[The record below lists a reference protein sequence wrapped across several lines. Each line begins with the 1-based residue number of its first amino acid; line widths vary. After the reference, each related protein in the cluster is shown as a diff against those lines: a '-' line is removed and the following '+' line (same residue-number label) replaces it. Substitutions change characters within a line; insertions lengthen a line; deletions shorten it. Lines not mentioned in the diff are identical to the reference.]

1 MPPIELHPEH
11 RARERLG
18 DLSFH
23 LDLLFFVRH
32 RLSYLRTKTRRGG
45 PPRTDHGTKPAF
57 LRGFAV
63 VRIRGGPSSV
73 TAAGCSEWAASE
85 PSAGRVGHSSAWG
98 ETYRPPAPLIRAV
111 PRGLPR

>member
-32 RLSYLRTKTRRGG
+32 RLSCLRTKRRRGG

-57 LRGFAV
+57 SRDFAV

-73 TAAGCSEWAASE
+73 TATVCSKWTASE
-85 PSAGRVGHSSAWG
+85 PSAVEIDHSSSW
-98 ETYRPPAPLIRAV
+98 R
-111 PRGLPR
+111 

>member
-45 PPRTDHGTKPAF
+45 PPRTHHGTKPAF
-57 LRGFAV
+57 LRGFPV
-63 VRIRGGPSSV
+63 VRIRGRPPSV
-73 TAAGCSEWAASE
+73 TAAGCSQWGARQPPAVENH
-85 PSAGRVGHSSAWG
+85 HSSSWG
-98 ETYRPPAPLIRAV
+98 ETSR
-111 PRGLPR
+111 